1 MKKLLALPVTDQS
14 ARDELIALGIDPSDA
29 DNYMLVTAAVFKKAV
44 GGDLKFIQELR
55 QIVSDNETDI
65 DRKTAVAQLDRLKA
79 QTEEIRRKLS
89 ASDDGDTQNMSDL
102 FDVLR
107 KSADDIGGSRIQE
120 GDIP

>member
-89 ASDDGDTQNMSDL
+89 ASDDGDTQYMSDL